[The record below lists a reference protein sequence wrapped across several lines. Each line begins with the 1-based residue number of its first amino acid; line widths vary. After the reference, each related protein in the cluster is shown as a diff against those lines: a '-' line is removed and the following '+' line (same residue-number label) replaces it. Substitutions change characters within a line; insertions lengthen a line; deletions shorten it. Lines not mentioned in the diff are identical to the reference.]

1 MILSDLSSTMTTGG
15 TSQKPGPKRKGRKY
29 LYIENPSDET
39 ESLFVCFSKAATTG
53 SPSME
58 IEPGDHRAWNGD
70 APENEVHVVATTTG
84 HAFTMW
90 EGY

>member
-1 MILSDLSSTMTTGG
+1 MILSDLSSTITTGG
-15 TSQKPGPKRKGRKY
+15 QSQKPGPKRKGRKF
-29 LYIENPSDET
+29 LYIENPSDAE
-39 ESLFVCFSKAATTG
+39 ESLFVAFSKDATTG

-58 IEPGDHRAWNGD
+58 IEPGGHLAWNGD
-70 APENEVHVVATTTG
+70 APENEVHVVAATTD